1 MPLAEPTGDL
11 QRRKQFLRDDL
22 TRQGGGVPAVVSGR
36 AAEQLRRHPGYK
48 AASRIFVGPSAFL
61 HQVRIN
67 CLLDGK
73 ELIMPGPGLKDGF
86 YRFRPNSIAFRDLP
100 RAVTV
105 KGMGRFAA
113 KMTRQD
119 LTRLSLSLLITDAV
133 AIDTGGGRLG
143 DGQGFFDLSY
153 AIFAAHGTLTDRATV
168 MVLALPEQIVA
179 ESLPCAS
186 WDVPVDFIITG
197 DTVQSIAAAPPPP
210 RRIYWD
216 ALPFRKIRKISPL
229 WWLWREDHPAEK
241 EGEMQPVAGEGAE
254 QGETPSSDA
263 RGDTP

>member
-1 MPLAEPTGDL
+1 MPLPEPTFDL
-11 QRRKQFLRDDL
+11 QRRKQLLRDEL

-36 AAEQLRRHPGYK
+36 AAEQLRRHPRYK

-105 KGMGRFAA
+105 KGMARFAA

-119 LTRLSLSLLITDAV
+119 LGRLSLSLLITDAL
-133 AIDTGGGRLG
+133 AIDTGGSRLG

-153 AIFAAHGTLTDRATV
+153 AIFAAHGTLADRPTV
-168 MVLALPEQIVA
+168 MVLALPEQIVT
-179 ESLPCAS
+179 EPLPCAC

-197 DTVQSIAAAPPPP
+197 DTVLPIAAAPPPP
-210 RRIYWD
+210 RRIYWE
-216 ALPFRKIRKISPL
+216 ALPSRKIRKISPL
-229 WWLWREDHPAEK
+229 WWLRGGDHPAEK
-241 EGEMQPVAGEGAE
+241 EGEMQPVAGERVE
-254 QGETPSSDA
+254 QGERPSNDGK
-263 RGDTP
+263 GDTP